1 MNYRTRF
8 PAGSRPV
15 ETALVG
21 AGAFGRSFL
30 GQGRRMA
37 LMNARIA
44 VDREASI
51 AAAAFIAVGV
61 PAGDIAQCATPE
73 QASAAWQAGRH
84 VAAGRLDTVLH
95 LPFDILVE
103 ASGHPEAGAVMAHT
117 ALEAGKH
124 VALVSKEVDSV
135 VGGLL
140 SARAEAQG
148 VVCTPVDGDQ
158 PALLIDLV
166 TWAETLGMEVIAAGK
181 SSEYD
186 FVYDPATGR
195 ITTEAGVS
203 DVPDFGSV
211 WDIGGRPVAEVLAQR
226 VAMARLPT
234 VAVPDLCEMAVVAN
248 VTGLTPDVPGFHAP
262 IIRISEIPEVFD
274 LASQGGILAGPRRV
288 DVFNCLRL
296 PHETSFAGGVFVTVR
311 CTDAETW
318 RLLEGKGHI
327 VSRTGTCGLIYLP
340 RHLLG
345 LEAPISVLD
354 AVLHQVSVAGRVTP
368 SLDLVARATADLP
381 AGHMLAM
388 GGHHHSIADVAPELI
403 PAAPLAD
410 GQPAPFYLIANRSL
424 RRAVPRGQAI
434 TFADVATP
442 EDAPLLLLRRE
453 QDALFPAAAM
463 GTR

>member
-1 MNYRTRF
+1 MNYHSRF
-8 PAGSRPV
+8 PANAHPV

-30 GQGRRMA
+30 GQGQRMP

-44 VDREASI
+44 VDRDATI
-51 AAAAFIAVGV
+51 AAAAFAAVGV
-61 PAGDIAQCATPE
+61 SEAEIASCATPE
-73 QASAAWQAGRH
+73 EATAAWEAGRFIATH
-84 VAAGRLDTVLH
+84 RLDTVLH
-95 LPFDILVE
+95 LPFDVLVE
-103 ASGHPEAGAVMAHT
+103 ASGHPEAGAVMARAAIEH
-117 ALEAGKH
+117 GKH
-124 VALVSKEVDSV
+124 VAMVSKEVDSV

-140 SARAEAQG
+140 SARAEACG

-195 ITTEAGVS
+195 ITTEAGTAA
-203 DVPDFGSV
+203 VPEFGEV
-211 WDIGGRPVAEVLAQR
+211 WDLGCEPVAETLAR
-226 VAMARLPT
+226 RTAMVRLPT

-248 VTGLTPDVPGFHAP
+248 ATGLLPDVPGFHAP
-262 IIRISEIPEVFD
+262 ILRVSEIPTVFD
-274 LASQGGILAGPRRV
+274 VAAEGGILAGPRRI

-318 RLLEGKGHI
+318 ALLKGKGHV
-327 VSRTGTCGLIYLP
+327 VSRSGTCGLIYLP

-354 AVLHQVSVAGRVTP
+354 AVLHRVSVAGRVTP
-368 SLDLVARATADLP
+368 RVDLVARAPADLP
-381 AGHMLAM
+381 DGHVLAM
-388 GGHHHSIADVAPELI
+388 GGHHHSIADVTPELV

-410 GQPAPFYLIANRSL
+410 HRPAPFYLIANRAL
-424 RRAVPRGQAI
+424 RRPVRKGQAI
-434 TFADVATP
+434 CFADVMIP
-442 EDAPLLLLRRE
+442 DDAPLLQLRRE
-453 QDALFPAAAM
+453 QDALFP
-463 GTR
+463 GVS